1 MHVVHRSQGFPCVA
15 LCGSAIK
22 DDFEFIAR
30 QHDVER
36 VAVVVVASK
45 LLSYSSPSELSSLTQ
60 IVLLLLLSSLS
71 IAAAAAIAV
80 QTSKRA
86 LQLTACTIQMMRYSI
101 TFQANTYKC
110 IQLLHLQQY
119 MFYFLGDITESVGS
133 STLLQLCL
141 GKCFKICHILHMRK
155 PKVAFFIS
163 CYFIFS

>member
-60 IVLLLLLSSLS
+60 IVLLLLSSLS
-71 IAAAAAIAV
+71 IAAAAIAV

-119 MFYFLGDITESVGS
+119 MFYFLGDITESVDRPR
-133 STLLQLCL
+133 C
-141 GKCFKICHILHMRK
+141 CNC
-155 PKVAFFIS
+155 A
-163 CYFIFS
+163 